1 MMTCKEVADLI
12 ASEALVSTGL
22 PKRALVRLHLLMCRD
37 CRGYAAQLR
46 AIGLA
51 GRDRWKASPADAP
64 TLERLQSAILDR
76 AIAASDRDVEESPTA
91 EPEPPASQET
101 DPH

>member
-1 MMTCKEVADLI
+1 MLTCKEGADLI

-51 GRDRWKASPADAP
+51 GRERWKASPSDAP
-64 TLERLQSAILDR
+64 TIERLQLMILDR
-76 AIAASDRDVEESPTA
+76 GIAAVDRDVEESRTA
-91 EPEPPASQET
+91 ESEPPTTEET
-101 DPH
+101 DSH

>member
-1 MMTCKEVADLI
+1 MPTCKEVADLI
-12 ASEALVSTGL
+12 ASEALASTGL

-51 GRDRWKASPADAP
+51 GRDRWKASPSDAP
-64 TLERLQSAILDR
+64 TLERLQSSILDR
-76 AIAASDRDVEESPTA
+76 AGAAFDRDAEESRTA
-91 EPEPPASQET
+91 EPEPPATEET

>member
-1 MMTCKEVADLI
+1 MLTCKEVADLI

-51 GRDRWKASPADAP
+51 GRDRWKAPSDAP
-64 TLERLQSAILDR
+64 TLERLQRSILDR
-76 AIAASDRDVEESPTA
+76 AIAASDRDVEESRTA
-91 EPEPPASQET
+91 EPEPPATEET
-101 DPH
+101 DSH

>member
-1 MMTCKEVADLI
+1 MLTCKEVADLI
-12 ASEALVSTGL
+12 ASDALVSTGL
-22 PKRALVRLHLLMCRD
+22 SKRALVRLHLLMCRD

-51 GRDRWKASPADAP
+51 GRDRWKASPSDAP
-64 TLERLQSAILDR
+64 TLERLQRLIVDR
-76 AIAASDRDVEESPTA
+76 GLAVSDRDVEERPSA
-91 EPEPPASQET
+91 EPEPPATQET

>member
-1 MMTCKEVADLI
+1 MLTCKEVADLI

-22 PKRALVRLHLLMCRD
+22 PKRALVRLHLLMCRH

-51 GRDRWKASPADAP
+51 GRDRWKASPSDAP
-64 TLERLQSAILDR
+64 TLERLQSSILDR
-76 AIAASDRDVEESPTA
+76 AIAAVDRDVEESRTA
-91 EPEPPASQET
+91 EPEPPATEET
-101 DPH
+101 DSH

>member
-1 MMTCKEVADLI
+1 MLTCKEVADLI

-51 GRDRWKASPADAP
+51 GRDRWKASPSDAP
-64 TLERLQSAILDR
+64 TLERLQR
-76 AIAASDRDVEESPTA
+76 AIVDRGLAAFDRDVEESPTA

>member
-1 MMTCKEVADLI
+1 MPTCKEVADLI
-12 ASEALVSTGL
+12 ASEALVNTGL

-51 GRDRWKASPADAP
+51 GRDRWKASPSDAP
-64 TLERLQSAILDR
+64 TLERLQRAILDR
-76 AIAASDRDVEESPTA
+76 AIAASDRDVEASPTA
-91 EPEPPASQET
+91 EPDPPATQET